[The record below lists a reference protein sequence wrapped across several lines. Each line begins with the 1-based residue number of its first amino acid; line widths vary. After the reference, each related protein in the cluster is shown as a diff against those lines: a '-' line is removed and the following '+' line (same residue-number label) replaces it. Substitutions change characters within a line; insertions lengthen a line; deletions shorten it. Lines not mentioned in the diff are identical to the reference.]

1 VQVRR
6 RARFAVGHA
15 AVLNVVVVPLLRA
28 LLPDAVIMIAD
39 NAAVEDGVSQPHAHI
54 TGGAGG
60 AGGAGW
66 VGWAGW
72 RGGGRGAV
80 RSVSKFKTGGVP
92 FISPQS
98 IRVTKLRLNLGTTAL
113 AAAAPLAAAVP
124 LHHTQQVIKRH

>member
-1 VQVRR
+1 
-6 RARFAVGHA
+6 
-15 AVLNVVVVPLLRA
+15 
-28 LLPDAVIMIAD
+28 M
-39 NAAVEDGVSQPHAHI
+39 
-54 TGGAGG
+54 GGMGGMGGMAG
-60 AGGAGW
+60 
-66 VGWAGW
+66 
-72 RGGGRGAV
+72 RGQGAV